1 MWVVIFMEKAF
12 WEKKRREEGRRSILQ
27 VVGSD
32 EVNFRSRE
40 DEKSRHQNTPLL
52 GKINKFA
59 LL

>member
-1 MWVVIFMEKAF
+1 VILEKAF